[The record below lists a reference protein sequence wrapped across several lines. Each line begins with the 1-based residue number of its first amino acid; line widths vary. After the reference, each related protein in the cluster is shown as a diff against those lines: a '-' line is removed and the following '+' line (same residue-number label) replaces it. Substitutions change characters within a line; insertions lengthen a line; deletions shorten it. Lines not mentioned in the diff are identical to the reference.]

1 MNFYKDKNV
10 LVTGGNGFVGSF
22 VVERLLKEGANVS
35 VVSRTQKKFLS
46 HVEND
51 VKFVKGDLLNRD
63 DALKACKDQDFVFH
77 LASKVAGIGYNIEH
91 SGTMM
96 TENSIMSLNML
107 DAARKSNV
115 ERYQYISS
123 TCVYPREASI
133 PTPESE
139 GMLGDPEPSNLGYGW
154 AKRVGELQA
163 KMHAKEFGMKVSII
177 RPMNAYGPRD
187 DFDPETSHVIPALI
201 RKIINAKTEVSI
213 WGSGNQTRAFVYVDD
228 VARGMLMTL
237 EKLTIPDP
245 INIGTNEEIKI
256 KDLVSMIVKI
266 TGRNDLQIKY
276 DTTKPEGQL
285 RKTAS
290 TKKAEE
296 LIQFKPKYSLEEG
309 LKHIIDWYR
318 SSINSNF

>member
-77 LASKVAGIGYNIEH
+77 LASRVAGIGYNIEH

-107 DAARKSNV
+107 DAARESNV
-115 ERYQYISS
+115 ERYQYVSS

-133 PTPESE
+133 PTPEGE

-228 VARGMLMTL
+228 LARGMLMTL
-237 EKLTIPDP
+237 EKLTTPDP
-245 INIGTNEEIKI
+245 INIGSNEEIKI

>member
-35 VVSRTQKKFLS
+35 VVSRTRKKFLV
-46 HVEND
+46 HIEND

-77 LASKVAGIGYNIEH
+77 LASRVAGIGYNIEH

-107 DAARKSNV
+107 DAARESNV
-115 ERYQYISS
+115 ERYQYVSS

-133 PTPESE
+133 PTPEGE

-228 VARGMLMTL
+228 LARGMLMTL
-237 EKLTIPDP
+237 EKLTTPDP
-245 INIGTNEEIKI
+245 INIGSNEEIKI

-318 SSINSNF
+318 SSIN

>member
-35 VVSRTQKKFLS
+35 VVSRTRKKFLS
-46 HVEND
+46 HIEND

-77 LASKVAGIGYNIEH
+77 LASRVAGIGYNIEH

-107 DAARKSNV
+107 DAARESNV
-115 ERYQYISS
+115 ERYQYVSS

-133 PTPESE
+133 PTPEGE

-228 VARGMLMTL
+228 LARGMLMTL
-237 EKLTIPDP
+237 EKLTTPDP
-245 INIGTNEEIKI
+245 INIGSNEEIKI

-309 LKHIIDWYR
+309 LKHAVDWYR
-318 SSINSNF
+318 SSIN

>member
-133 PTPESE
+133 PTPEGE
-139 GMLGDPEPSNLGYGW
+139 GMLGDPELSNLGYGW

-163 KMHAKEFGMKVSII
+163 KMYAKEFGMKVSII

-213 WGSGNQTRAFVYVDD
+213 WGSGNQTRSFVYVDD
-228 VARGMLMTL
+228 VARGMLIAL
-237 EKLTIPDP
+237 EKLTAPDP
-245 INIGTNEEIKI
+245 INIGTDEEIKI
-256 KDLVSMIVKI
+256 KDLVSMIVNI
-266 TGRNDLQIKY
+266 TGMNDLQIKY
-276 DTTKPEGQL
+276 DKTKPEGQL
-285 RKTAS
+285 RKTAD

-296 LIQFKPKYSLEEG
+296 LIQYKPKYSLEEG
-309 LKHIIDWYR
+309 LKHTIDWYR
-318 SSINSNF
+318 SSNN

>member
-1 MNFYKDKNV
+1 MNFYNDKNV
-10 LVTGGNGFVGSF
+10 LVTGGNGFIGSF
-22 VVERLLKEGANVS
+22 VAERLLKDGANVS
-35 VVSRTQKKFLS
+35 IASRTQKNFLT

-51 VKFVKGDLLNRD
+51 VKFLKCDLLNKN
-63 DALKACKDQDFVFH
+63 DALNACKDQDFVFH
-77 LASKVAGIGYNIEH
+77 LASRVAGIGYNIEH

-107 DAARKSNV
+107 DAARKSSV

-133 PTPESE
+133 PTPEGE

-256 KDLVSMIVKI
+256 KDLVSTIVNI
-266 TGRNDLQIKY
+266 TERDDLQIKY
-276 DTTKPEGQL
+276 DITKPEGQL
-285 RKTAS
+285 RKTAD

-296 LIQFKPKYSLEEG
+296 LIQYKPKYSLEEG
-309 LKHIIDWYR
+309 LKHTIDWYR
-318 SSINSNF
+318 SSIN

>member
-1 MNFYKDKNV
+1 MNFYSNKNV
-10 LVTGGNGFVGSF
+10 LVTGGNGFVGSY
-22 VVERLLKEGANVS
+22 VVERLLDEQANVS
-35 VVSRTQKKFLS
+35 IVSRTSKDFLL
-46 HVEND
+46 HVKD
-51 VKFVKGDLLNRD
+51 KIRFLKGDLLNKD
-63 DALKACKDQDFVFH
+63 DALEACKNQDFVFH
-77 LASKVAGIGYNIEH
+77 LASRVAGIGYNIEH

-96 TENSIMSLNML
+96 TDNSIMSLNML
-107 DAARKSNV
+107 DAARISNV
-115 ERYQYISS
+115 ERYQYVSS

-256 KDLVSMIVKI
+256 KDLVSTIVNI
-266 TGRNDLQIKY
+266 TERNDLQIKY

-285 RKTAS
+285 RKTAD

-296 LIQFKPKYSLEEG
+296 LIQYKPKYSLEEG
-309 LKHIIDWYR
+309 LKHTIDWYR
-318 SSINSNF
+318 SSNN

>member
-1 MNFYKDKNV
+1 LGFYSNKKV
-10 LVTGGNGFVGSF
+10 LVTGGNGFIGSYL
-22 VVERLLKEGANVS
+22 VERLLKEGAKVR
-35 VVSRTQKKFLS
+35 VIGRTSPKEFLS
-46 HVEND
+46 NVIENIE
-51 VKFVKGDLLNRD
+51 FVKGNLLNRD
-63 DALKACKDQDFVFH
+63 DAIKACKDQDLVFN
-77 LASKVAGIGYNIEH
+77 LASRVAGIGYNIQH

-96 TENSIMSLNML
+96 TENSIMTLNML
-107 DAARKSNV
+107 DAARCSNV
-115 ERYQYISS
+115 EGYQYVSS

-163 KMHAKEFGMKVSII
+163 KMHSKEFNMKISII
-177 RPMNAYGPRD
+177 RPMNAYGPRA

-201 RKIINAKTEVSI
+201 RKILEAKTEISI

-228 VARGMLMTL
+228 VARGMTLAL
-237 EKLTIPDP
+237 EKYPTPDP

-256 KDLVSMIVKI
+256 KDLVSLIIKI
-266 TGRNDLQIKY
+266 TGRNELEIKY

-290 TKKAEE
+290 TSKAEK
-296 LIQFKPKYSLEEG
+296 LIGYVPKYSLEEG
-309 LKHIIDWYR
+309 LTSTIEWFK
-318 SSINSNF
+318 STLNK

>member
-133 PTPESE
+133 PTPEGE
-139 GMLGDPEPSNLGYGW
+139 GMLGDPELSNLGYGW

-163 KMHAKEFGMKVSII
+163 KMYAKEFGMKVSII

-213 WGSGNQTRAFVYVDD
+213 WGSGNQTRSFVYVDD
-228 VARGMLMTL
+228 VARGMLIAL
-237 EKLTIPDP
+237 EKLTAPDP
-245 INIGTNEEIKI
+245 INIGTDEEIKI
-256 KDLVSMIVKI
+256 KDLVSMIVNI
-266 TGRNDLQIKY
+266 TGMNDLQIKY
-276 DTTKPEGQL
+276 DKTKPEGQL
-285 RKTAS
+285 RKTAD

-296 LIQFKPKYSLEEG
+296 LIQYKPKYSLEEG
-309 LKHIIDWYR
+309 LKHTIDWYR
-318 SSINSNF
+318 SSIN

>member
-35 VVSRTQKKFLS
+35 VVSRTRKKFLS
-46 HVEND
+46 HIEND

-77 LASKVAGIGYNIEH
+77 LASRVAGIGYNIEH
-91 SGTMM
+91 SGTML

-107 DAARKSNV
+107 DAARESNV
-115 ERYQYISS
+115 ERYQYVSS

-133 PTPESE
+133 PTPEGE

-201 RKIINAKTEVSI
+201 RKIINAKTEVLI

-237 EKLTIPDP
+237 EKLTMPDP

-256 KDLVSMIVKI
+256 KDLVSTIVNI
-266 TGRNDLQIKY
+266 TERDDLQIKY

-285 RKTAS
+285 RKTAD
-290 TKKAEE
+290 TKKAEK
-296 LIQFKPKYSLEEG
+296 LIQYKPKYSLEEG
-309 LKHIIDWYR
+309 LKHTIDWYR
-318 SSINSNF
+318 SSNN

>member
-133 PTPESE
+133 PTPEGE

-163 KMHAKEFGMKVSII
+163 KMYAKEFGMKVSII

-228 VARGMLMTL
+228 LARGMLMTL
-237 EKLTIPDP
+237 EKLTTPDP
-245 INIGTNEEIKI
+245 INIGSNEEIKI

-309 LKHIIDWYR
+309 LKHTVDWYR
-318 SSINSNF
+318 SSIN